1 MKISWIRKSSQTVF
15 TLIILF
21 IGSFVYA
28 QDVELIEEDV
38 QEESFDGEK
47 LFKQNCASCHNPVK
61 NSTGPKLQGAK
72 QKWIDN
78 GEGELIYEWVKN
90 PAALKNSGRSKMANK
105 IWDYDPSVMTPQ
117 NLSRNEIDAVFA
129 YVDAYTAPVA
139 AAGPMSGTESGSSSE
154 SNYAYW
160 WWIVAGLLVIVIFST
175 LGSRRQLAHL
185 VAKQEGKEIE
195 PNKSIGQNV
204 REWCLRNWLVTV
216 LILVV
221 LLITGGVELFNRL
234 YQVGVFEDYQPSQPI
249 AYSHKLHAGNLGIE
263 CKYCHHSVE
272 KSKHAGIPSQNVCM
286 NCHKVVHEGPVTGT
300 KEIAKIHKAVG
311 YNVDIKDY
319 NRDDNGNVIEGNPI
333 VWNKAHNLPDH
344 VFFSHAQ
351 HVHPNTG
358 NIDCRQCHGH
368 VETYTLG
375 RVSTIDEVNAFA
387 KTDEGK
393 ERGIIEL
400 TKPLLTMGWCIECHN
415 KKEIDLK
422 STDYYVEM
430 HNRLKNRPD
439 VMRNIYK
446 DKKVTVREMGGWECA
461 KCHY

>member
-1 MKISWIRKSSQTVF
+1 MKISWIRKSSQTILNLV
-15 TLIILF
+15 IIF
-21 IGSFVYA
+21 IGSCVYS
-28 QDVELIEEDV
+28 QDPEIIEEEN
-38 QEESFDGEK
+38 QEEVLDGEK

-72 QKWIDN
+72 QKWIDA

-90 PAALKNSGRSKMANK
+90 PAALKNSNKSTMANK
-105 IWDYDPSVMTPQ
+105 IWDFDPTAMTPQ
-117 NLSRNEIDAVFA
+117 NLSKAEADAVFK
-129 YVDAYTAPVA
+129 YVDSYKAPVV
-139 AAGPMSGTESGSSSE
+139 STESASGSGEVSDNSG
-154 SNYAYW
+154 AYW
-160 WWIVAGLLVIVIFST
+160 WWIIAGLLVIVIFST
-175 LGSRRQLAHL
+175 LGSRRQLSYL
-185 VAKQEGKEIE
+185 VAKQEGKEIQ
-195 PNKSIGQNV
+195 PNKSIGENI
-204 REWCLRNWLVTV
+204 RAWCLRNWFTTV

-249 AYSHKLHAGNLGIE
+249 AYSHKLHAGDLGID
-263 CKYCHHSVE
+263 CKYCHHSAE
-272 KSKHAGIPSQNVCM
+272 KSKHAGIPSINVCM
-286 NCHKVVHEGPVTGT
+286 NCHKTVHEGPVTKKG
-300 KEIAKIHKAVG
+300 EIAKIHKAAG
-311 YNVDIKDY
+311 YNAEIKDY
-319 NRDDNGNVIEGNPI
+319 NKDENNERIEGSPI

-344 VFFSHAQ
+344 VFFSHSQ

-375 RVSTIDEVNAFA
+375 RVSSTDEINEYA
-387 KTDEGK
+387 KTQEGMD
-393 ERGIIEL
+393 RGIIEL
-400 TKPLLTMGWCIECHN
+400 TRPLLTMGWCIECHN
-415 KKEIDLK
+415 KKEIDLN
-422 STDYYVEM
+422 STEYYVEM